1 MNAEP
6 SLLRLFIDSA
16 NPEDWETYLRT
27 GIFYG
32 VTTNPKLLAMSEF
45 PFKAESM
52 KDMARTAFDLGANQI
67 HIQVW
72 GETPEEIV
80 EVGRELAAIDNRVMI
95 KVPIDSTGILV
106 ANQLINE
113 GANVTLTA
121 VHSTQQVMIAIGMGA
136 RYAAPYLGR
145 MNDAAIDGISEVKTM
160 GEIIKRTGSPLRLL
174 VASIRSSK
182 ELVLLASRGL
192 NTFTLTPRIVQEMI
206 ENDLTRLAVES
217 FNQAVSQSADS

>member
-16 NPEDWETYLRT
+16 NFEDWETYLRT

-32 VTTNPKLLAMSEF
+32 VTTNPKLLAKSGV
-45 PFKAESM
+45 PFKVESM
-52 KDMARTAFDLGANQI
+52 EEMAKTAFNLGANEI

-72 GETPEEIV
+72 GEVPEEIL
-80 EVGRELAAIDNRVMI
+80 EVGRELAAIDKRVMV
-95 KVPIDSTGILV
+95 KVPIDNTGILV
-106 ANQLINE
+106 ATQLINE
-113 GANVTLTA
+113 GANITLTA
-121 VHSTQQVMIAIGMGA
+121 VHSAQQVMIAIGMKA
-136 RYAAPYLGR
+136 KYAAPYLGR

-160 GEIIKRTGSPLRLL
+160 GEIIKRTESPLRLL

-192 NTFTLTPRIVQEMI
+192 NTFTLTPRIVHEMI

-217 FNQAVSQSADS
+217 FNQAVNQSADS